1 MNFCVAILIL
11 KMEEKRNILRIL
23 FFIISRTVKT
33 QRQKVKKKKKKRQK
47 RFVKCM
53 EKMMWLI
60 KHVKRGL
67 QSFMLEISC
76 CTMHLGQEYQLN
88 VITIKSRCSLRTAN
102 ITPRRRELINSKYPN
117 QLFTIISLVLLITLM
132 FVNHISESC
141 SVVSNFLW
149 PHGLYS
155 PWNSPGQN
163 TRVGSLSHLQWVFST
178 QGSNPGLPH
187 RRQILYQLCNN
198 GSPYQII

>member
-1 MNFCVAILIL
+1 
-11 KMEEKRNILRIL
+11 MEEKCNILRIL

-33 QRQKVKKKKKKRQK
+33 QRQKVKKKRQK

-67 QSFMLEISC
+67 QSFMLEISQ

-88 VITIKSRCSLRTAN
+88 LITVKSRCSRRTAN

-117 QLFTIISLVLLITLM
+117 QVLTIISLVLLITLM

-141 SVVSNFLW
+141 SVVSSSVQ

-163 TRVGSLSHLQWVFST
+163 TRVGSLSCLPWVFST

-187 RRQILYQLCNN
+187 RRQILYQLWNK
-198 GSPYQII
+198 GSPYHIS

>member
-1 MNFCVAILIL
+1 
-11 KMEEKRNILRIL
+11 MEEKSSIFRIL
-23 FFIISRTVKT
+23 FFIISRVVKT
-33 QRQKVKKKKKKRQK
+33 QWQKVKKNGKKK

-53 EKMMWLI
+53 EKMMSLI

-67 QSFMLEISC
+67 QSFMLEISRYI
-76 CTMHLGQEYQLN
+76 MHLGQEDQVNL
-88 VITIKSRCSLRTAN
+88 IAIKSRCSLRTIN

-117 QLFTIISLVLLITLM
+117 QVLKVISLVLLITLMFVKITLM

-141 SVVSNFLW
+141 SVVSNSLR

-163 TRVGSLSHLQWVFST
+163 TEVGSLSLLQWIT
-178 QGSNPGLPH
+178 QPRDRTQVSH
-187 RRQILYQLCNN
+187 
-198 GSPYQII
+198 IIGELFTSCVTREALIT